1 MKIAVFIKQVPDTND
16 VKWTV
21 NNNIDRSRMDSIIN
35 PVDKQAIEAGLYF
48 KDNFGAYLT
57 AITMGPDKSKE
68 VLYEALAMG
77 VDDAVLLSDPKFSGS
92 DTCATSRVLAAFI
105 EEKYKNP
112 DIIIFGQSAIDGET
126 SQTGPSTAA
135 RLNMPF
141 ITQVNSV
148 LNVVQNTVEVSS
160 DTDVKKV
167 IYKVQLPCTLCIN
180 NFNQIPRLP
189 EISGYIKAQTYEIK
203 TYSHKDLNLNEEEIG
218 IKGSPTWVKNVFKSP
233 EGRICNYIEFDE
245 NNNCIKNIFDIIDEA
260 AKS

>member
-126 SQTGPSTAA
+126 SQTHALYVLIILIKFPDYQK
-135 RLNMPF
+135 F
-141 ITQVNSV
+141 QV
-148 LNVVQNTVEVSS
+148 
-160 DTDVKKV
+160 
-167 IYKVQLPCTLCIN
+167 I
-180 NFNQIPRLP
+180 
-189 EISGYIKAQTYEIK
+189 
-203 TYSHKDLNLNEEEIG
+203 
-218 IKGSPTWVKNVFKSP
+218 
-233 EGRICNYIEFDE
+233 
-245 NNNCIKNIFDIIDEA
+245 
-260 AKS
+260 